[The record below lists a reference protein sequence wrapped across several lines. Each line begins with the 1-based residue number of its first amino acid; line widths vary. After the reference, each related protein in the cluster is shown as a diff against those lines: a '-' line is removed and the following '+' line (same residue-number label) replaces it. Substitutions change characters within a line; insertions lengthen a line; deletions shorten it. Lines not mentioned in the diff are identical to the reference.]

1 MTARATEEPS
11 GATGGTPVS
20 LPWLDEPRFKCFG
33 CSPRN
38 RIGLALQMYRLD
50 DGRLASDI
58 TFSDEY
64 ASYPGVVHG
73 GIVSVLVDE
82 LMGDLIAL
90 DRGLLAFSVTLR
102 TKFLRPLQIGAPY
115 RAVARIVRED
125 GGVVHAEADVV
136 SPEGTTHVMA
146 NSAYRPISSEQAE
159 GHMGLRGADRE
170 RLAHYFDHAIG

>member
-1 MTARATEEPS
+1 MTTDEA
-11 GATGGTPVS
+11 TPVE
-20 LPWLDEPRFKCFG
+20 LPWLDEPRFQCFG

-38 RIGLALQMYRLD
+38 RIGLALQMFRLG
-50 DGRLASDI
+50 DGRLATDVTLS
-58 TFSDEY
+58 EAY

-102 TKFLRPLQIGAPY
+102 TKFLRPLRTGTPY
-115 RAVARIVRED
+115 RAVARIAREG
-125 GGVVHAEADVV
+125 GGVVHAEADVLGLD
-136 SPEGTTHVMA
+136 GTPHVMA
-146 NSAYRPISSEQAE
+146 NSAYQPISSEQAE
-159 GHMGLRGADRE
+159 GHMGLVGADRD